1 MTLTLADVYLGLGGR
16 QLHPILASVPISQF
30 VIDSRQ
36 VTPGSCFVALPGE
49 HTDGHRFIGDA
60 IDRGAI
66 AIIAERLVE
75 QAGLAPEERLKSLLP
90 GAGLRTQALQPN
102 LQPAPAQVD
111 RPLLFLVESSLEGL
125 QRVAARWRTRHHPL
139 VVAITGSVGKTSTK
153 ELVAAVLRQRSPT
166 LWSAGNLNNEI
177 GLPLTLLRLEQKHR
191 FAVLEMGF
199 YVEGEIAQLCEL
211 ARPSLGVIT
220 NIGPIH
226 LERAG
231 SMEAIF
237 RGKAELV
244 RALPPNGWAILNWD
258 DDWVRKMAEF
268 SPAPVFRYGLTPE
281 ADLWADQIESEGL
294 EGIRFRFH
302 HRQETGKDEALHVH
316 LPLLG
321 RHAVH
326 TALRAA
332 AVGLV
337 CGMGWEDIIHGLRDV
352 SAQLRI
358 EVAPGWN
365 GSTLIDD
372 TYNASP
378 PSTLAALNLLADL
391 GGRGGYTGR
400 RVAVLGDMLELGSFA
415 ESGHRMV
422 GARAADVVHMLVTI
436 GPLSAWIG
444 QEALASGL
452 PADQLHHVDSASE
465 ALPLLRTLIHA
476 GDYVLIKGSR
486 AMGMEDLAAGLTVN
500 S

>member
-1 MTLTLADVYLGLGGR
+1 MTLTLADVYLGLGGKH
-16 QLHPILASVPISQF
+16 LHPSLAATPISSF

-36 VTPGSCFVALPGE
+36 ATPGSCFVALAGE
-49 HTDGHRFIGDA
+49 HTDGHRFMRDA
-60 IDRGAI
+60 VERGAI
-66 AIIAERLVE
+66 AVIAERWHPPT
-75 QAGLAPEERLKSLLP
+75 AGI
-90 GAGLRTQALQPN
+90 QALA
-102 LQPAPAQVD
+102 LHPAQEPSPTQID
-111 RPLLFLVESSLEGL
+111 QPLVFLVENSLAGL
-125 QRVAARWRTRHHPL
+125 QRVAGRWRMRHHPL
-139 VVAITGSVGKTSTK
+139 VVGITGSVGKTSTK
-153 ELVAAVLRQRSPT
+153 ELTAAVLRQQHPT

-177 GLPLTLLRLEQKHR
+177 GLPLTLLRLEQFHR

-199 YVEGEIAQLCEL
+199 YAEGEIAQLCEL
-211 ARPSLGVIT
+211 ARPFVGVIT

-237 RGKAELV
+237 RGKSELV
-244 RALPPNGWAILNWD
+244 RALPPEGHAILNWD

-302 HRQETGKDEALHVH
+302 HRQKGAKTETLHVH

-337 CGMGWEDIIHGLRDV
+337 CGIGWEEIIRGLRDV

-358 EVAPGWN
+358 EVVQGWN

-391 GGRGGYTGR
+391 DGR
-400 RVAVLGDMLELGSFA
+400 RVAVLGDMLELGSHA

-422 GARAADVVHMLVTI
+422 GARAAAVVHTLVTV
-436 GPLSAWIG
+436 GPLSAWIA

-452 PADQLHHVDSASE
+452 PATHVYHVASAAE
-465 ALPLLRTLIHA
+465 ALPLVRSLVRA

-486 AMGMEDLAAGLTVN
+486 AMGMEELAAGLSVN
-500 S
+500 A

>member
-1 MTLTLADVYLGLGGR
+1 MTITLADVYLGLGGKR
-16 QLHPILASVPISQF
+16 LHPALASVAISNF

-36 VTPGSCFVALPGE
+36 ARPGSCFVALAGE
-49 HTDGHRFIGDA
+49 HTNGHRFVRDA
-60 IDRGAI
+60 IERGAI
-66 AIIAERLVE
+66 AVIAEHWDASQDGIR
-75 QAGLAPEERLKSLLP
+75 ALA
-90 GAGLRTQALQPN
+90 LRPAHDPSPTLIDQP
-102 LQPAPAQVD
+102 VV
-111 RPLLFLVESSLEGL
+111 FLVENSLAAL
-125 QRVAARWRTRHHPL
+125 QRLAGRWRARQQPT
-139 VVAITGSVGKTSTK
+139 VVGITGSVGKTSTK
-153 ELVAAVLRQRSPT
+153 ELAAAVLRQRFPT

-177 GLPLTLLRLEQKHR
+177 GLPLTLLRLEAWHR

-211 ARPSLGVIT
+211 ARPSIGVIT

-237 RGKAELV
+237 RGKSELV
-244 RALPPNGWAILNWD
+244 RALPGSGCAILNWD
-258 DDWVRKMAEF
+258 DAWVRQMAEF

-302 HRQETGKDEALHVH
+302 HRPQGGKVESLHVH

-337 CGMGWEDIIHGLRDV
+337 CGLGWEDIIRGLRDV

-358 EVAPGWN
+358 EITPGWN

-391 GGRGGYTGR
+391 GGRR
-400 RVAVLGDMLELGSFA
+400 LAVLGDMLELGA
-415 ESGHRMV
+415 EAENGHRMV
-422 GARAADVVHMLVTI
+422 GVRAAAVVHTLVTV
-436 GPLSAWIG
+436 GPLSTWIE
-444 QEALASGL
+444 QEALANGL
-452 PADQLHHVDSASE
+452 PAARVHHVATATE
-465 ALPLLRTLIHA
+465 ALSLVRSLVQA

-486 AMGMEDLAAGLTVN
+486 ALGMEELAAGLSVPA
-500 S
+500 

>member
-1 MTLTLADVYLGLGGR
+1 MTITLADVYLGLGGKR
-16 QLHPILASVPISQF
+16 LHPSLASVAISNF

-36 VTPGSCFVALPGE
+36 ATPGSCFVALVGE
-49 HTDGHRFIGDA
+49 HTDGHRFVRDA
-60 IDRGAI
+60 IERGAI
-66 AIIAERLVE
+66 AVIAERWD
-75 QAGLAPEERLKSLLP
+75 AAPDGIRALALHPDRDPSP
-90 GAGLRTQALQPN
+90 TVVDQP
-102 LQPAPAQVD
+102 VV
-111 RPLLFLVESSLEGL
+111 FLVESSLAGL
-125 QRVAARWRTRHHPL
+125 QRVAGRWRARHQPT
-139 VVAITGSVGKTSTK
+139 VIGITGSVGKTSTK
-153 ELVAAVLRQRSPT
+153 ELVAAVLRQRFPT

-177 GLPLTLLRLEQKHR
+177 GLPLTLLRLEASHR

-211 ARPSLGVIT
+211 ARPSIGVIT

-231 SMEAIF
+231 SMEAIS
-237 RGKAELV
+237 RGKSELV
-244 RALPPNGWAILNWD
+244 RALPASGCAILNWD
-258 DDWVRKMAEF
+258 DERVRQMAEF

-294 EGIRFRFH
+294 EGIRFRF
-302 HRQETGKDEALHVH
+302 RRRPQGGKEESLYVH

-337 CGMGWEDIIHGLRDV
+337 CGLGWEDIIRGLRDV

-358 EVAPGWN
+358 EVTPGWN

-391 GGRGGYTGR
+391 GGR
-400 RVAVLGDMLELGSFA
+400 RVAVLGDMLELGSEA
-415 ESGHRMV
+415 ESGHRLV
-422 GARAADVVHMLVTI
+422 GARAAAVVHTLVTV
-436 GPLSAWIG
+436 GPLSTWIE

-452 PADQLHHVDSASE
+452 PAARVHHVATAAE
-465 ALPLLRTLIHA
+465 ALSLVRSLVQA
-476 GDYVLIKGSR
+476 GDHVLIKGSR
-486 AMGMEDLAAGLTVN
+486 AMGMEELAAGLSVKA
-500 S
+500 